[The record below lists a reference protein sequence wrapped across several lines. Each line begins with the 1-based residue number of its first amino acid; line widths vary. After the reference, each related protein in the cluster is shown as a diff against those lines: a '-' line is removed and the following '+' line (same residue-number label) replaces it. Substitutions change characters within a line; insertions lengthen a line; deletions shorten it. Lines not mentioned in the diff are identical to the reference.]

1 MSQPLGVWATEIL
14 DKYEHVDDAEFNTTI
29 FNRDPTRP
37 NVIDRNYFYSPAD
50 GILMY
55 QKEVSDTNAVIE
67 IKGVKYQIKE
77 ILGDDSVGAALILGI
92 FMTCYDVHINRI
104 PYAGLLQFK
113 LLEPIL
119 SYNVPMTLTGH
130 YLIKDKLTPAYDA
143 MDYLR
148 YNARMI
154 NKIYVPELNY
164 TYYVTQIADDEV
176 SVIAHFTTK
185 QNTWF
190 HQNEKFSSL
199 RFGSHVEL
207 VLPMRDDLHFE
218 TLVPTGYHVEAANDR
233 LVRVERF

>member
-1 MSQPLGVWATEIL
+1 MSQPLGSWATQIL
-14 DKYEHVDDAEFNTTI
+14 EKYERVEDAEFNTVI

-55 QKEVSDTNAVIE
+55 QKEISNTNELVD
-67 IKGVKYQIKE
+67 IKGVAYKIKE
-77 ILGDDSVGAALILGI
+77 ILGEDSVGAALVIGI

-104 PYAGLLQFK
+104 PYAGFLQFK
-113 LLEPIL
+113 QLEPIL

-130 YLIKDKLTPAYDA
+130 YLIRDKFTPAYDA

-154 NKIYVPELNY
+154 NRIYVPELDY
-164 TYYVTQIADDEV
+164 SYYVTQIADDEV
-176 SVIAHFTTK
+176 SVIAHFTAK
-185 QNTWF
+185 QNSWF
-190 HQNEKFSSL
+190 HQNQKFSSL

-207 VLPMRDDLHFE
+207 VLPLREDLKFE
-218 TLVPTGYHVEAANDR
+218 TLVQVGYHVEACIDK
-233 LVRVERF
+233 LVRIERF